1 MLCFFT
7 KWVHFVKWGPRKWWS
22 CFCSRVLSS
31 VSCNEY
37 SCEIWDSLLSS
48 CNKGFQPISS
58 GKISLDSRGL
68 EVWILAFFLYN
79 VVNLSHLEK
88 NVTITFQ
95 GEKKVVFLRIL
106 VLLSLVRVWIHLVGR
121 QVISLGLQYLPVL
134 CEHTQTSLRY
144 LYNFHCWAKKLGES
158 SYSLVTNTA
167 MPAFFLNDEPKL
179 WMG

>member
-1 MLCFFT
+1 MLCVFT
-7 KWVHFVKWGPRKWWS
+7 KWVHLVKLGPRKWWS
-22 CFCSRVLSS
+22 CFCSRILSS

-37 SCEIWDSLLSS
+37 SCESETLSS
-48 CNKGFQPISS
+48 CNKGFQPLSS
-58 GKISLDSRGL
+58 GKIFLDSRGL
-68 EVWILAFFLYN
+68 EVWILAIFWYN
-79 VVNLSHLEK
+79 VSLSHLEK
-88 NVTITFQ
+88 NVTIAFQ

-121 QVISLGLQYLPVL
+121 QVISLGLQYLPML

-144 LYNFHCWAKKLGES
+144 LYVFHWVEKLSES

-167 MPAFFLNDEPKL
+167 MLAFFLNDKPKL